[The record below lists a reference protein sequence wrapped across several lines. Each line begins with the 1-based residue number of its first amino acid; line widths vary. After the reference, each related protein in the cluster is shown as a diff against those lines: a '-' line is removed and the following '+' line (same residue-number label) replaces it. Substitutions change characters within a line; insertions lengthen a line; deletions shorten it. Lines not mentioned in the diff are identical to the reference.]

1 MKTYV
6 RIGGALALGI
16 LIILGALSVQE
27 NGGREALAGQVI
39 VSQEPNRTYIEMS
52 DTDNDGVANWEE
64 DLRTGVFETIDTP
77 AQNSEEN
84 EPYVPPTTFTGK
96 FSEAFFKDYM
106 EGKMNGADFTDPT
119 EFIGKAVGAI
129 DANTQSKKH
138 SRLELTMVPDSEE
151 AIHEYGNQIALSLK
165 SDSPATENEAAI
177 LQRALTANDPTILE
191 KLAPIHKGYSKY
203 IAKTLRIEVPLS
215 FVDEHLQL
223 LNAYEAILTD
233 IEAMQIAFT
242 DPLYSL
248 ARVRGYE
255 DDAKMLFNTLQN
267 ISKSLNEGGA
277 VYENSEAGAFFYL
290 FES

>member
-1 MKTYV
+1 MKGYV

-27 NGGREALAGQVI
+27 NGGSEALAGQVI
-39 VSQEPNRTYIEMS
+39 VSQEPNRTYIEMK
-52 DTDNDGVANWEE
+52 DTNNDGVANWEE

-77 AQNSEEN
+77 AQNSEED
-84 EPYVPPTTFTGK
+84 EPYVPPSTFTGK

-106 EGKMNGADFTDPT
+106 DGKMNGVDFSDPT

-129 DANTQSKKH
+129 DANSQSKKH
-138 SRLELTMVPDSEE
+138 SRLELTIVPDSDE
-151 AIHEYGNQIALSLK
+151 AFRKYGNDVYGVIKSYSVK
-165 SDSPATENEAAI
+165 SDNEAAI
-177 LQRALTANDPTILE
+177 LQRALTANDPSILE
-191 KLAPIHKGYSKY
+191 QLKPIHSVYASY
-203 IAKTLRIEVPLS
+203 VENTLTVEIPES
-215 FVDEHLQL
+215 FVTAHILL

-233 IEAMQIAFT
+233 IEAMQLAFA

-255 DDAKMLFNTLQN
+255 DDAKMLLSSLQN
-267 ISKSLNEGGA
+267 ISTLLTKNGVTYSNDEPGA
-277 VYENSEAGAFFYL
+277 AFYL